1 MRLVLWDIDGTLVDT
16 ANHGRDAFGEAFTA
30 VFGSTADVD
39 AIRMSGRTDHWI
51 TMQLIEG
58 SGVAGGDGERH
69 LPRMFE
75 ELAAAL
81 ERRRELI
88 AAEGRALP
96 GASAAL
102 EALGRAPGATQSLLT
117 GNIEPNAAVKLA
129 AFGLDR
135 HLDLEI
141 GGYGSDHGVRPE
153 LVGIAR
159 EKARRL
165 RGLDVGAA
173 DTVLIGDTPLDVD
186 AAHRSGARA
195 VAVAT
200 GSYDAATLRE
210 TDAEAVLEDLS
221 DTAAVLEAVLGEGAT
236 AAT

>member
-1 MRLVLWDIDGTLVDT
+1 VRLVLWDIDGTLVDT
-16 ANHGRDAFGEAFTA
+16 ADHGRDAFGEAFTA
-30 VFGSTADVD
+30 VFGTTADVD

-58 SGVAGGDGERH
+58 SGFGNGERH

-81 ERRRELI
+81 EGRRELI
-88 AAEGRALP
+88 AAEGAALP
-96 GASAAL
+96 GVHAAL
-102 EALGRAPGATQSLLT
+102 EALEARPGVTQSLLT
-117 GNIEPNAAVKLA
+117 GNIEPNAAVKLS
-129 AFGLDR
+129 AFGLER

-165 RGLDVGAA
+165 RGIDVSAA

-186 AAHRSGARA
+186 AAHRNGARA

-200 GSYDAATLRE
+200 GHYDAAALRQ
-210 TDAEAVLEDLS
+210 TGADAVLEDLG
-221 DTAAVLEAVLGEGAT
+221 DTEAVL
-236 AAT
+236 AAILG